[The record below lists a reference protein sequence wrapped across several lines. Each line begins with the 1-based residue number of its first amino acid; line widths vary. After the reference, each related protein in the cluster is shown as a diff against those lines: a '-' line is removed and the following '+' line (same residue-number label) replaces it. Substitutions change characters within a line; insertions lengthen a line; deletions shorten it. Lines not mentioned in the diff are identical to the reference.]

1 MKLTPLLLASAQA
14 GTYLHGKSNG
24 DSSTGGLDSTVQT
37 KVPLAS
43 NADIFGVPT
52 DILWFHN
59 NGAFSCESVTDS
71 SPDSVARN
79 LVVASLWGTSGS
91 DALSPIDGK
100 IFFRNVASTDG
111 AYADIKA
118 DIEAST
124 EANGESVNLQDVF
137 LVTYKNIINPAD
149 SSQQNTYQT
158 VVATGLIGSSASTK
172 YFVVHNFA
180 TMAWK
185 PDFANIGVYA
195 ANEEAEQCHSE
206 LSLPSGLANLEN
218 DSNIGQNGK
227 YVQVFS
233 QGLECTSKFET
244 LCPVHQEGSRATSSG
259 MLAFKGLKD
268 STQWDF
274 YVSYECDPQFEIS
287 AGVEVLSS
295 VCRYD
300 PDYYDSRWSA
310 EAPTCTNSETVK
322 TFDIKIV
329 IDKIADKP
337 AEEASQERGDGAN
350 ILVETGLSELIE
362 YIGIE
367 SSQVS
372 DINIRPFNPNEEW
385 KSEERA
391 EVDAS
396 GSVIVEFTIELP
408 LAVKDKVTQEDIK
421 DNIINVVSELG
432 VIGELEIN
440 EENIQVLEKTPQ
452 CLVDCLG
459 CRDKKNCGTKPP
471 PIPYDA
477 CCGGCPEDNPAKGKP
492 YSTLVKSC
500 CVDGW
505 NAELYDHDTHV
516 CCNGKVMSKEDYN
529 VSFFMRSQCRE

>member
-1 MKLTPLLLASAQA
+1 MKLTPVLLASAQA
-14 GTYLHGKSNG
+14 ASYLHGKSNG
-24 DSSTGGLDSTVQT
+24 DSVHALDGSGQT
-37 KVPLAS
+37 KIPLAS
-43 NADIFGVPT
+43 NADIFGVST
-52 DILWFHN
+52 DILWFQN
-59 NGAFSCESVTDS
+59 NGAISFESTTDS

-91 DALSPIDGK
+91 DALSPSSGK
-100 IFFRNVASTDG
+100 IFYRNVASSDG

-137 LVTYKNIINPAD
+137 LVTYKNIANPAD
-149 SSQQNTYQT
+149 SSQLNTYQT

-172 YFVVHNFA
+172 HFVVHNFA

-185 PDFANIGVYA
+185 PDFANIGVFA

-218 DSNIGQNGK
+218 DSNIGENGK
-227 YVQVFS
+227 YVQVYS
-233 QGLECTSKFET
+233 QGLECTTRFET

-259 MLAFKGLKD
+259 MLAFKGFRD

-287 AGVEVLSS
+287 SGVEVLSS

-329 IDKIADKP
+329 IDKIADQP

-385 KSEERA
+385 KSDERA
-391 EVDAS
+391 EVDSS

-408 LAVKDKVTQEDIK
+408 LAVKDKVTEEDIK
-421 DNIINVVSELG
+421 VNIINVVSELG

-477 CCGGCPEDNPAKGKP
+477 CCGGCPEDNPARGKP

-505 NAELYDHDTHV
+505 NAEIYDHDTHV
-516 CCNGKVMSKEDYN
+516 CCNGRVMSKEDYN